1 MLENF
6 FRQLTTDPDSISF
19 SQSIEL
25 IESLYNFTETAFR
38 NGDKHNAAG
47 ENNGSCKIF
56 AFALLHRL
64 SEPQTLQ
71 MFGDYY
77 RKDVLSSP
85 AGSDHANIRQFMQ
98 YGWDGIEF
106 AAQALSPKSA

>member
-1 MLENF
+1 MLEDF

-19 SQSIEL
+19 SQSLAL
-25 IESLYNFTETAFR
+25 IESLYDFTETAFR
-38 NGDKHNAAG
+38 NGEQYNEAG

-77 RKDVLSSP
+77 RNDVLLSP
-85 AGSDHANIRQFMQ
+85 AGTDHRNIRQFIQ
-98 YGWDGIEF
+98 YGWNGIEF
-106 AAQALSPKSA
+106 SGQALSPKAD

>member
-19 SQSIEL
+19 SQSIDL
-25 IESLYNFTETAFR
+25 IESLYDFTETAFR
-38 NGDKHNAAG
+38 NGDKQNAAG

-77 RKDVLSSP
+77 RKDVSGKPNRFRSRLISGSLCSM
-85 AGSDHANIRQFMQ
+85 AGM
-98 YGWDGIEF
+98 
-106 AAQALSPKSA
+106 ALNLPVRR